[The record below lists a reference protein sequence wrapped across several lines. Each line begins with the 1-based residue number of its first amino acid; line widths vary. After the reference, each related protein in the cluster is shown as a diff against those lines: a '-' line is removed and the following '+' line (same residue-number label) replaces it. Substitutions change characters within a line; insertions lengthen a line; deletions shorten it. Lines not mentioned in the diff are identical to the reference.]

1 MLVGRARAG
10 RTGGTDGVVLSR
22 TAVIAI
28 AAIFLLLGMVVGAYG
43 PLLEHLTRRFAVS
56 LPVAGATISVHFAG
70 GLVGVLVA
78 MRAIESVT
86 GRSLVMVATAVAA
99 VGCAAVGLAPAWIA
113 FLGAVFVL
121 GVGFGALVLGLNQ
134 LVAYSEGPRRAA
146 LLSGLNGAYSAG
158 AVAGPILVAAFA
170 VDHFSALYFGGAA
183 AALVL
188 MAGASGI
195 AGRLPV
201 AMGRP
206 GRPELLVVIFVAAF
220 ACYVGVETGIG
231 GWMASHLE
239 SVGISSRGAATYT
252 SGFFLAI
259 MTGRLLMALAPPRIP
274 EPVIVLAGSAVAVV
288 ALLAAALGAGV
299 AWLAYIAAGLAI
311 APIFPTGIVWLARLR
326 PGDARAGSWLFP
338 ATAVGGIVGP
348 GAIGLVIAG
357 FGVGWTPFVLAA
369 VAAGMFVAFYLA
381 RNQSR

>member
-1 MLVGRARAG
+1 MLVRDR
-10 RTGGTDGVVLSR
+10 VVLSP
-22 TAVIAI
+22 TAVITI

-43 PLLEHLTRRFAVS
+43 PLLEHLTHRFAVS

-70 GLVGVLVA
+70 GLVGVLAA

-86 GRSLVMVATAVAA
+86 GRALVMVATAVAA
-99 VGCAAVGLAPAWIA
+99 AGCAAVALAPNWIA
-113 FLGAVFVL
+113 FLGGVFVI

-158 AVAGPILVAAFA
+158 AVAGPLLVAAFA
-170 VDHFSALYFGGAA
+170 VDHFSALYIGGAV

-188 MAGASGI
+188 MAGAGGI

-201 AMGRP
+201 GAGRP
-206 GRPELLVVIFVAAF
+206 GRPELLVLIFVAAF
-220 ACYVGVETGIG
+220 ACYVGVESGTG

-239 SVGISSRGAATYT
+239 SVGVSSKGAAAYT
-252 SGFFLAI
+252 SGFFLAL
-259 MTGRLLMALAPPRIP
+259 MAGRLLMTLAPPRIP

-288 ALLAAALGAGV
+288 ALLGAALGAGV

-369 VAAGMFVAFYLA
+369 VAAGMFVAFYWA
-381 RNQSR
+381 RNQSG